1 MIIEVLV
8 CKPDGTQAL
17 ESREVPDD
25 FFESVTPL
33 DSATDKQET

>member
-17 ESREVPDD
+17 ESREVPDAW
-25 FFESVTPL
+25 FETAQPD
-33 DSATDKQET
+33 DSAETAK

>member
-25 FFESVTPL
+25 WFE
-33 DSATDKQET
+33 DKSAQQTAE